1 MKTIMKKSITI
12 GLFTFITLPTI
23 WGQQIVLNSQYMI
36 NEFALNPAAAGT
48 KTYAPLV
55 LSVRRQWAGIKE
67 APVSQHLSYHTSLAP
82 KVGVGGHIFND
93 VAGPS
98 RRAGVLGAVSTQVK
112 LQENAVLSLGLA
124 GSLSQYYF
132 DRDKLIT
139 EIPNDNT
146 VINYTTNMMIPD
158 MSVGMKLYGTNYH
171 VGFSMFNIIQ
181 TKADLVDLLT
191 PVTSNLKRAVY
202 LTGMYQIPLEK
213 NKVWVLEPSAMVRLM
228 FNAPF
233 QFDLN
238 ARVGHQNGFWFGA
251 SYRFKESIIGMIG
264 YGTGILG
271 IGYSYDFSTSAI
283 SGFNS
288 GSHEIT
294 LVYRTRNKKGGK
306 LLGGSGK
313 FRVIQCPAF

>member
-1 MKTIMKKSITI
+1 MKAIIKNTIAI
-12 GLFTFITLPTI
+12 GLFIATI
-23 WGQQIVLNSQYMI
+23 HQTSFGQQIVLNSQYMI

-55 LSVRRQWAGIKE
+55 LSVRRQWTGIKE
-67 APVSQHLSYHTSLAP
+67 APVSQHLSYHTSIAP

-98 RRAGVLGAVSTQVK
+98 RRAGVLGAISTQVK
-112 LQENAVLSLGLA
+112 VQENAVLSLGLA

-139 EIPNDNT
+139 ETPNDNT

-158 MSVGMKLYGTNYH
+158 MSVGMKLYGKNYH
-171 VGFSMFNIIQ
+171 VGLSLFNIIQ

-191 PVTSNLKRAVY
+191 PVTSNLNRAVY
-202 LTGMYQIPLEK
+202 ITGMCQIPLTK
-213 NKVWVLEPSAMVRLM
+213 NNDWIIEPSAMVRLM
-228 FNAPF
+228 FNAPL

-238 ARVGHQNGFWFGA
+238 ARVGHQSGFWFGA

-288 GSHEIT
+288 GSHEVT
-294 LVYRTRNKKGGK
+294 LIYRMRNKKSGK

>member
-1 MKTIMKKSITI
+1 MKATVKNSII
-12 GLFTFITLPTI
+12 VGLFTIIALPAYF
-23 WGQQIVLNSQYMI
+23 GQQIVLNSQYMI

-67 APVSQHLSYHTSLAP
+67 APVSQHLSYHTSIAP

-98 RRAGVLGAVSTQVK
+98 RRAGFLGAVSTQVK
-112 LQENAVLSLGLA
+112 LQENTVLSVGLA

-139 EIPNDNT
+139 ETPNDNT

-158 MSVGMKLYGTNYH
+158 MSVGMKLYGKNYH
-171 VGFSMFNIIQ
+171 VGLSLFNIIQ

-191 PVTSNLKRAVY
+191 PVTSNLNRAVY
-202 LTGMYQIPLEK
+202 LTGMYQIPLTR
-213 NKVWVLEPSAMVRLM
+213 NNDWIIEPSAMVRLM

-238 ARVGHQNGFWFGA
+238 ARVGHESGFWFGA

-271 IGYSYDFSTSAI
+271 IGYSYDYSTSAI
-283 SGFNS
+283 SNFTS
-288 GSHEIT
+288 GSHEVT
-294 LVYRTRNKKGGK
+294 LIYRMRNKKGGK

-313 FRVIQCPAF
+313 YRVIHCPAF